1 MSSLTRNQLVWLHS
15 LAWTQIED
23 RVWDAQA
30 QDILA
35 HWRGNS
41 LPLVVCRQ
49 RVGTAPDQVC
59 LGLPAPRQWSKRRLA
74 LAVSSKHITACRD
87 FPSLLQVAQ
96 ENQWGQAASDLSEAL
111 AADGVA
117 VHVYGSH
124 GWQLLTGLAYLHAES
139 DIDLS
144 LSVGSLEAA
153 SRAVQQLEAA
163 RLPGRVDGEIVFPAG
178 QAVAWRELHQLLN
191 GQTSQVLVK
200 DRLGIRLASMTEV
213 GELAQSGQFAERP
226 TPLAWN

>member
-1 MSSLTRNQLVWLHS
+1 MSDFARNQLVWLHP

-35 HWRGNS
+35 HWRGNR

-49 RVGTAPDQVC
+49 RVETAPDQVC

-74 LAVSSKHITACRD
+74 LAVRSKHIIDCGV
-87 FPSLLQVAQ
+87 FPSLLQVAHA
-96 ENQWGQAASDLSEAL
+96 NQWGQTAADLSEAL
-111 AADGVA
+111 AAEGVA
-117 VHVYGSH
+117 AHVYGSH
-124 GWQLLTGLAYLHAES
+124 GWQLLTGLAYLHADS
-139 DIDLS
+139 DIDLR
-144 LSVGSLEAA
+144 LNVGSLEAA
-153 SRAVQQLEAA
+153 FRAVQRLEAA
-163 RLPGRVDGEIVFPAG
+163 RLPGRIDGEIVFPAG
-178 QAVAWRELHQLLN
+178 QAIAWRELHQLLN

-200 DRLGIRLASMTEV
+200 DRHGIRLASMTDV
-213 GELAQSGQFAERP
+213 GALAPSEQFSERP